1 MKVDGELSKGGWLME
16 WVKGVPRTTSEL
28 KTKVGRWMDLLKKLG
43 EVSLQN
49 DEIGEGL
56 MAKKI
61 KSKLDGIFFF
71 IN

>member
-1 MKVDGELSKGGWLME
+1 
-16 WVKGVPRTTSEL
+16 VPRTTSEL